1 MASGRFVASGD
12 GGPGPG
18 WRRGIDAGP
27 GSFGGRSSAGDDRAT
42 VAAVLDGDRD
52 AFRRLVEREAPSVIR
67 ACHRVLGDLGEA
79 EDAAQEAFVTAYR
92 SLGTWRGEGPFG
104 AWLTRIAVRIAIRQA
119 GRRRTVSWTE
129 PTRAGDERSG
139 GSAADRA
146 ADRDSV
152 AAVSKTDPALLS
164 VRAER
169 ATEVRAAVRSLP
181 EPYREVVALRF
192 FGDASLEEIAHETG
206 RPLGT
211 VKTHLHRG
219 LARLRD
225 RLAEEAAR

>member
-1 MASGRFVASGD
+1 
-12 GGPGPG
+12 
-18 WRRGIDAGP
+18 
-27 GSFGGRSSAGDDRAT
+27 
-42 VAAVLDGDRD
+42 
-52 AFRRLVEREAPSVIR
+52 
-67 ACHRVLGDLGEA
+67 
-79 EDAAQEAFVTAYR
+79 
-92 SLGTWRGEGPFG
+92 
-104 AWLTRIAVRIAIRQA
+104 
-119 GRRRTVSWTE
+119 
-129 PTRAGDERSG
+129 
-139 GSAADRA
+139 
-146 ADRDSV
+146 V

-192 FGDASLEEIAHETG
+192 FGDASLDEIAQETG

-225 RLAEEAAR
+225 RLADEAAR